1 MAVLRPLPGE
11 NTTLSEF
18 EQSYSVTA
26 ITVAVIRYHEQRLHM
41 TAAIYKNTIFYIERR
56 VYKTL
61 SF

>member
-56 VYKTL
+56 VC
-61 SF
+61 